1 MQNRKDH
8 RSKKDHPFMA
18 SELLESD
25 KLRLLLLSD
34 EKVATFWLA
43 ISSELQLFPIKR
55 SRMAAFLREVKSVT

>member
-1 MQNRKDH
+1 
-8 RSKKDHPFMA
+8 MA